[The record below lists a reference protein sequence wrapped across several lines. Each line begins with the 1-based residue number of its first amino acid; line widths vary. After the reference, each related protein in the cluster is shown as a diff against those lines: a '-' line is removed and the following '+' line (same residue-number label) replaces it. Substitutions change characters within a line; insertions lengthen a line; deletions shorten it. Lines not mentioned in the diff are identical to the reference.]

1 MEGYYTK
8 GSDSSTGILRIEV
21 KNLPEFEKMVNRAK
35 EEADQ
40 LQRTINR
47 MKNFEMEITFSTG
60 DKETISE
67 KLKPLSQQQ
76 YP

>member
-1 MEGYYTK
+1 MEGYYIEEA
-8 GSDSSTGILRIEV
+8 DLHTGRLRIEV
-21 KNLPEFEKMVNRAK
+21 ANLPEFRKLIKQAK

-47 MKNFEMEITFSTG
+47 LKNFEMEITFSTG